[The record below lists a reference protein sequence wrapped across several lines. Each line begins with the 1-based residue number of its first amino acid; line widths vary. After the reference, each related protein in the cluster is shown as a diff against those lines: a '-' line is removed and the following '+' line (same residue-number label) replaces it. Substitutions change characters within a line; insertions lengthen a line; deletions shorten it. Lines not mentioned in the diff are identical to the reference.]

1 MEINIK
7 NESQKLISNFRE
19 LTGEDKTTA
28 MVIMSTGTEEGDEG
42 LFLACSGVGSML
54 LDIQAAAMVKTFEH
68 LVQNGS
74 FKEPQISAVEFL
86 SNINNGLLKVAT
98 AGATNG
104 KG

>member
-7 NESQKLISNFRE
+7 NESQQLINNFRE

-28 MVIMSTGTEEGDEG
+28 IAVMSTGTEEEGEG

-54 LDIQAAAMVKTFEH
+54 LEMQAAAIVITFEH

-86 SNINNGLLKVAT
+86 SNINKSLLRVAST
-98 AGATNG
+98 GATNG
-104 KG
+104 KD